1 MNFSD
6 FLFTSHFFVLY
17 CKMRYHVKREA
28 GACVK
33 VRARE
38 GAIPPSAGAAGNFAH
53 KRAEERKGSRMSNS
67 RPPYDGAGDAGQN
80 PQQPGFSQGNY
91 PPAQGY
97 APNGGYAPNDAY
109 GQGYAPQNGY
119 GQQQYG
125 QQGYADYQQ
134 QPYGQ
139 QGYQQPYGQQEY
151 QQPYGQQGYQ
161 QPYGQGYEQQG
172 YQQPYAQ
179 QPYQQQPYDQQGFVQ
194 PGGYQQPYE
203 QQGYQQPNPAYNQQ
217 GYSQQNP
224 QETDLPPEQQY
235 AQYTPD
241 GQRVYPTSGR
251 SGFRVQPAAHRE
263 IPWDTIAKVLMFG
276 VLPILF
282 ILSMVFAWTAV
293 KWVVLVGA
301 VASIAAL
308 WLREL
313 VTPNARL
320 VLSLL
325 LASAAVVCLVSAL
338 ATNAANNQNPA
349 QPNQSSQMQQGSTS
363 GNNLD
368 VNLTATDTP
377 NPAPTPTATPVDDS
391 EECYAQLH
399 SFFTLWKNNA
409 ISQMVNLTAPSWRSS
424 IKGGTDAVTQKL
436 FGEVLTNRTPVSWDF
451 TAITGTSNDIARMVT
466 VRAVINKNNTLGE
479 SIYLWKVRMVKEDG
493 VWYVDPATLQSN
505 EQEST
510 ATPTNALATQ
520 PVLNTSH
527 PDLLIYYNPEGGTY
541 YHIDP
546 NCESLN
552 PKYRPLS
559 GVIKWSQIEDDPYD
573 KLEQCKRCGAP
584 LREKKDNAN

>member
-1 MNFSD
+1 
-6 FLFTSHFFVLY
+6 
-17 CKMRYHVKREA
+17 
-28 GACVK
+28 
-33 VRARE
+33 
-38 GAIPPSAGAAGNFAH
+38 
-53 KRAEERKGSRMSNS
+53 MSNS

-119 GQQQYG
+119 GQQPYG
-125 QQGYADYQQ
+125 QQGYADYQ

-161 QPYGQGYEQQG
+161 QPYGQQGYDQQG

-194 PGGYQQPYE
+194 PGGYQQGYE
-203 QQGYQQPNPAYNQQ
+203 QQGYSQPNPAYNQQ

-338 ATNAANNQNPA
+338 ATNAADNQNPA
-349 QPNQSSQMQQGSTS
+349 QPNQPGQMQQGSTS

-479 SIYLWKVRMVKEDG
+479 SVYLWKVRMVKEDG

>member
-1 MNFSD
+1 M
-6 FLFTSHFFVLY
+6 
-17 CKMRYHVKREA
+17 
-28 GACVK
+28 
-33 VRARE
+33 
-38 GAIPPSAGAAGNFAH
+38 PSAQGAAGNFAH

-97 APNGGYAPNDAY
+97 APNGGYVPNDAY

-119 GQQQYG
+119 GQPQYG
-125 QQGYADYQQ
+125 QQGYADYQ

-139 QGYQQPYGQQEY
+139 QGYQQPYGQQGYEQQGY

-194 PGGYQQPYE
+194 PGGYQ

-293 KWVVLVGA
+293 KWIVLVGA
-301 VASIAAL
+301 VASIAAM

-338 ATNAANNQNPA
+338 ATNAADNQNPA
-349 QPNQSSQMQQGSTS
+349 QPNQSGQMQQGSTS

-479 SIYLWKVRMVKEDG
+479 SVYLWKVRMVKEDG

>member
-1 MNFSD
+1 M
-6 FLFTSHFFVLY
+6 
-17 CKMRYHVKREA
+17 
-28 GACVK
+28 
-33 VRARE
+33 
-38 GAIPPSAGAAGNFAH
+38 PSAQGAAGNFAH
-53 KRAEERKGSRMSNS
+53 NRAEERKGSRMSNS

-119 GQQQYG
+119 GQPQYG
-125 QQGYADYQQ
+125 QQGYADYQ

-139 QGYQQPYGQQEY
+139 QGYQQPYGQQGY

-203 QQGYQQPNPAYNQQ
+203 QQGYQQ

-293 KWVVLVGA
+293 KWIVLVGA
-301 VASIAAL
+301 VASIAAM

-338 ATNAANNQNPA
+338 ATNAADNQNPA
-349 QPNQSSQMQQGSTS
+349 QPNQSGQMQQGSIS

-436 FGEVLTNRTPVSWDF
+436 FGQVLTNRTPVSWDF

-479 SIYLWKVRMVKEDG
+479 SVYLWKVRMVKEDG

>member
-1 MNFSD
+1 
-6 FLFTSHFFVLY
+6 
-17 CKMRYHVKREA
+17 
-28 GACVK
+28 
-33 VRARE
+33 
-38 GAIPPSAGAAGNFAH
+38 
-53 KRAEERKGSRMSNS
+53 MSNS

-97 APNGGYAPNDAY
+97 APNGGYVPNDAY

-119 GQQQYG
+119 G
-125 QQGYADYQQ
+125 
-134 QPYGQ
+134 
-139 QGYQQPYGQQEY
+139 
-151 QQPYGQQGYQ
+151 
-161 QPYGQGYEQQG
+161 QQG

-203 QQGYQQPNPAYNQQ
+203 QQGYQQ

-293 KWVVLVGA
+293 KWIVLVGA
-301 VASIAAL
+301 VASIAAM

-338 ATNAANNQNPA
+338 ATNAADNQNPA
-349 QPNQSSQMQQGSTS
+349 QPNQPGQMQQGSTS

-436 FGEVLTNRTPVSWDF
+436 FGEVLTNRTPVRWDF

-479 SIYLWKVRMVKEDG
+479 SVYLWKVRMVKEDG

>member
-1 MNFSD
+1 M
-6 FLFTSHFFVLY
+6 
-17 CKMRYHVKREA
+17 
-28 GACVK
+28 
-33 VRARE
+33 
-38 GAIPPSAGAAGNFAH
+38 PSAQGAAGNFAH

-119 GQQQYG
+119 GQPQYS
-125 QQGYADYQQ
+125 QQGYADYQ

-161 QPYGQGYEQQG
+161 QPYGQSYEQQG

-203 QQGYQQPNPAYNQQ
+203 QQGYQQ

-251 SGFRVQPAAHRE
+251 SGFRVQPAARRE

-338 ATNAANNQNPA
+338 ATNAADNQNPA
-349 QPNQSSQMQQGSTS
+349 QPNQPGQMQQGSTS
-363 GNNLD
+363 GSSLD

-479 SIYLWKVRMVKEDG
+479 SVYLWKVRMVKEDG

>member
-1 MNFSD
+1 M
-6 FLFTSHFFVLY
+6 
-17 CKMRYHVKREA
+17 
-28 GACVK
+28 
-33 VRARE
+33 
-38 GAIPPSAGAAGNFAH
+38 PSAQGAAGNFAH
-53 KRAEERKGSRMSNS
+53 NRAEERKGSRMSNS

-119 GQQQYG
+119 GQPQYG
-125 QQGYADYQQ
+125 QQGYAGYQQPYGQQGYQQPYDQQGYQQPYDQQGYQ

-139 QGYQQPYGQQEY
+139 QGYQQPYGQQ
-151 QQPYGQQGYQ
+151 
-161 QPYGQGYEQQG
+161 GYEQQG
-172 YQQPYAQ
+172 YQQPYGQ

-301 VASIAAL
+301 VASIAAM

-338 ATNAANNQNPA
+338 ATNAADNQNPA
-349 QPNQSSQMQQGSTS
+349 QPNQPGQMQQGSTS

-479 SIYLWKVRMVKEDG
+479 SVYLWKVRMVKEDG

-527 PDLLIYYNPEGGTY
+527 PDLLIYYNPEGGTF

-546 NCESLN
+546 NCESVK

>member
-1 MNFSD
+1 
-6 FLFTSHFFVLY
+6 
-17 CKMRYHVKREA
+17 
-28 GACVK
+28 
-33 VRARE
+33 
-38 GAIPPSAGAAGNFAH
+38 
-53 KRAEERKGSRMSNS
+53 MSNS

-119 GQQQYG
+119 GQQPYG
-125 QQGYADYQQ
+125 QQGYADYQ

-139 QGYQQPYGQQEY
+139 QGYQQPYGQQGYEQQGY

-203 QQGYQQPNPAYNQQ
+203 QQGYSQPNPAYNQQ

-251 SGFRVQPAAHRE
+251 SGFRVQLAAHRE

-338 ATNAANNQNPA
+338 ATNAADNQNPA
-349 QPNQSSQMQQGSTS
+349 QPNQPGQMQQGSTS

-479 SIYLWKVRMVKEDG
+479 SVYLWKVRMVKEDG

-527 PDLLIYYNPEGGTY
+527 PDLILYYNQNGGTY

-546 NCESLN
+546 NCASIN
-552 PKYRPLS
+552 QRYRPLTAS
-559 GVIKWSQIEDDPYD
+559 FKWTQIDDEPY
-573 KLEQCKRCGAP
+573 KNLEQCKVCGAP
-584 LREKKDNAN
+584 LREDKSN

>member
-1 MNFSD
+1 M
-6 FLFTSHFFVLY
+6 
-17 CKMRYHVKREA
+17 
-28 GACVK
+28 
-33 VRARE
+33 
-38 GAIPPSAGAAGNFAH
+38 PSAQGAAGNFAH
-53 KRAEERKGSRMSNS
+53 NRAEERKGSRMSNS

-119 GQQQYG
+119 GQPQYG

-139 QGYQQPYGQQEY
+139 QGYQQPYGGY
-151 QQPYGQQGYQ
+151 QQPYGQQGYEQQGYQ
-161 QPYGQGYEQQG
+161 QPYEQQG

-203 QQGYQQPNPAYNQQ
+203 QQGYQQ

-338 ATNAANNQNPA
+338 ATNASDNQNPA
-349 QPNQSSQMQQGSTS
+349 QPNQPGQMQQGSTS
-363 GNNLD
+363 GSSLD

-479 SIYLWKVRMVKEDG
+479 SVYLWKVRMVKEDG

>member
-1 MNFSD
+1 
-6 FLFTSHFFVLY
+6 
-17 CKMRYHVKREA
+17 
-28 GACVK
+28 
-33 VRARE
+33 
-38 GAIPPSAGAAGNFAH
+38 
-53 KRAEERKGSRMSNS
+53 MSNS

-119 GQQQYG
+119 GQPQYG
-125 QQGYADYQQ
+125 QQGYADYQ

-139 QGYQQPYGQQEY
+139 QGYQQPYGQQ
-151 QQPYGQQGYQ
+151 
-161 QPYGQGYEQQG
+161 GYEQQG
-172 YQQPYAQ
+172 CS
-179 QPYQQQPYDQQGFVQ
+179 
-194 PGGYQQPYE
+194 
-203 QQGYQQPNPAYNQQ
+203 QPNPAYNQQ

-251 SGFRVQPAAHRE
+251 SGFRVQPAARRE

-338 ATNAANNQNPA
+338 ATNASDNQNPA
-349 QPNQSSQMQQGSTS
+349 QPNQSGQMQQGSTS

-368 VNLTATDTP
+368 ANLTATDTP

-424 IKGGTDAVTQKL
+424 IKGGTAAVTQKL

-479 SIYLWKVRMVKEDG
+479 SVYLWKVRMVKEDC

-505 EQEST
+505 EQ
-510 ATPTNALATQ
+510 
-520 PVLNTSH
+520 
-527 PDLLIYYNPEGGTY
+527 
-541 YHIDP
+541 
-546 NCESLN
+546 
-552 PKYRPLS
+552 
-559 GVIKWSQIEDDPYD
+559 
-573 KLEQCKRCGAP
+573 
-584 LREKKDNAN
+584 

>member
-1 MNFSD
+1 M
-6 FLFTSHFFVLY
+6 
-17 CKMRYHVKREA
+17 
-28 GACVK
+28 
-33 VRARE
+33 
-38 GAIPPSAGAAGNFAH
+38 PSAQGAAGNFAH

-119 GQQQYG
+119 GQPQYG

-134 QPYGQ
+134 PYGQ
-139 QGYQQPYGQQEY
+139 QGYEQQGY

-203 QQGYQQPNPAYNQQ
+203 QQGYQQ

-301 VASIAAL
+301 VASIAAM

-338 ATNAANNQNPA
+338 ATNAADNQNPA
-349 QPNQSSQMQQGSTS
+349 QPNQSGQMQQGSTS

-479 SIYLWKVRMVKEDG
+479 SVYLWKVRMVKEDG

>member
-38 GAIPPSAGAAGNFAH
+38 DAIPPSAGAAGNFAH

-119 GQQQYG
+119 GQQ
-125 QQGYADYQQ
+125 GYADYQ

-139 QGYQQPYGQQEY
+139 QGYQQPYGQQGY

-203 QQGYQQPNPAYNQQ
+203 QQGYSQPNPAYNQQ

-251 SGFRVQPAAHRE
+251 SGFRVQPAARRE

-293 KWVVLVGA
+293 KWIVLVGA

-338 ATNAANNQNPA
+338 ATNAADNQNPA
-349 QPNQSSQMQQGSTS
+349 QPNQSGQMQQGSTS

-479 SIYLWKVRMVKEDG
+479 SVYLWKVRMVKEDG

>member
-1 MNFSD
+1 M
-6 FLFTSHFFVLY
+6 
-17 CKMRYHVKREA
+17 
-28 GACVK
+28 
-33 VRARE
+33 
-38 GAIPPSAGAAGNFAH
+38 PSAQGAAGNFAH
-53 KRAEERKGSRMSNS
+53 NRAEERKGSRMSNS

-119 GQQQYG
+119 GQPQYG
-125 QQGYADYQQ
+125 QQGYADYQ

-139 QGYQQPYGQQEY
+139 QGYQQPYGQQGY
-151 QQPYGQQGYQ
+151 QQPYDQQGYQ

-203 QQGYQQPNPAYNQQ
+203 QQGYQQ

-338 ATNAANNQNPA
+338 ATNAADNQNPA
-349 QPNQSSQMQQGSTS
+349 QPNQSGQMQQGSTS

-479 SIYLWKVRMVKEDG
+479 SVYLWKVRMVKEDG

>member
-1 MNFSD
+1 M
-6 FLFTSHFFVLY
+6 
-17 CKMRYHVKREA
+17 
-28 GACVK
+28 
-33 VRARE
+33 
-38 GAIPPSAGAAGNFAH
+38 PSAQGAAGNFAH
-53 KRAEERKGSRMSNS
+53 NRAEERKGSRMSNS

-119 GQQQYG
+119 GQPQYG
-125 QQGYADYQQ
+125 QQGYADYQ

-139 QGYQQPYGQQEY
+139 QGYQQPYGQQEYQQPYGQQGY

-203 QQGYQQPNPAYNQQ
+203 QQGYQQ

-293 KWVVLVGA
+293 KWIVLVGA

-338 ATNAANNQNPA
+338 ATNAADNQNPA
-349 QPNQSSQMQQGSTS
+349 QPNQSGQMQQGSTS

-479 SIYLWKVRMVKEDG
+479 SVYLWKVRMVKEDG

>member
-1 MNFSD
+1 
-6 FLFTSHFFVLY
+6 
-17 CKMRYHVKREA
+17 
-28 GACVK
+28 
-33 VRARE
+33 
-38 GAIPPSAGAAGNFAH
+38 
-53 KRAEERKGSRMSNS
+53 MSNS

-119 GQQQYG
+119 GQPQYG
-125 QQGYADYQQ
+125 QQGYAGYQ

-139 QGYQQPYGQQEY
+139 QGYQQPYGQQGY

-161 QPYGQGYEQQG
+161 QPYDQQGYQQPYDQQGYQQPYGQQGYEQQG
-172 YQQPYAQ
+172 YQQPYGQ

-194 PGGYQQPYE
+194 PGGYQ

-293 KWVVLVGA
+293 KWIVLVGA
-301 VASIAAL
+301 VASIAAM

-338 ATNAANNQNPA
+338 ATNAADNQNPA
-349 QPNQSSQMQQGSTS
+349 QPNQSGQMQQGSTS

-479 SIYLWKVRMVKEDG
+479 SVYLWKVRMVKEDG

-546 NCESLN
+546 NCESVN

>member
-1 MNFSD
+1 
-6 FLFTSHFFVLY
+6 
-17 CKMRYHVKREA
+17 
-28 GACVK
+28 
-33 VRARE
+33 
-38 GAIPPSAGAAGNFAH
+38 
-53 KRAEERKGSRMSNS
+53 MSNS

-119 GQQQYG
+119 GQQGYADYQQPYG
-125 QQGYADYQQ
+125 QQGYQ

-203 QQGYQQPNPAYNQQ
+203 QQGYSQPNPAYNQQ

-224 QETDLPPEQQY
+224 QETDLPSEQQY

-251 SGFRVQPAAHRE
+251 SGFRVQPAARRE

-293 KWVVLVGA
+293 KWIVLVGA

-338 ATNAANNQNPA
+338 ATNAADNQNPA
-349 QPNQSSQMQQGSTS
+349 QPNQPGQMQQGSTS

-479 SIYLWKVRMVKEDG
+479 SVYLWKVRMVKEDG

-546 NCESLN
+546 NCESLH

>member
-1 MNFSD
+1 
-6 FLFTSHFFVLY
+6 
-17 CKMRYHVKREA
+17 
-28 GACVK
+28 
-33 VRARE
+33 
-38 GAIPPSAGAAGNFAH
+38 
-53 KRAEERKGSRMSNS
+53 MSNS

-119 GQQQYG
+119 GQPQYG
-125 QQGYADYQQ
+125 QQGYADYQQPYGQQGYQ

-217 GYSQQNP
+217 EYGQQNP

-251 SGFRVQPAAHRE
+251 SGFRVQPAARRE

-293 KWVVLVGA
+293 KWIVLVGA

-338 ATNAANNQNPA
+338 ATNAADNQNPA
-349 QPNQSSQMQQGSTS
+349 QPNQSGQMQQGSTS

-451 TAITGTSNDIARMVT
+451 TGITGTSNDIARMVT

-479 SIYLWKVRMVKEDG
+479 SVYLWKVRMVKEDG

-546 NCESLN
+546 NCESVK

>member
-1 MNFSD
+1 M
-6 FLFTSHFFVLY
+6 
-17 CKMRYHVKREA
+17 
-28 GACVK
+28 
-33 VRARE
+33 
-38 GAIPPSAGAAGNFAH
+38 PSAQGAAGNFAH
-53 KRAEERKGSRMSNS
+53 NRAEERKGSRMSNS

-119 GQQQYG
+119 GQQPYG
-125 QQGYADYQQ
+125 QQGYADYQ

-161 QPYGQGYEQQG
+161 QPYGQSYEQQG

-203 QQGYQQPNPAYNQQ
+203 QQGYQQ

-251 SGFRVQPAAHRE
+251 SGFRVQPAARRE

-301 VASIAAL
+301 VASIAAM

-338 ATNAANNQNPA
+338 ATNAADNQNPA
-349 QPNQSSQMQQGSTS
+349 QPNQPGQMQQGSTS

-479 SIYLWKVRMVKEDG
+479 SVYLWKVRMVKEDG

>member
-1 MNFSD
+1 M
-6 FLFTSHFFVLY
+6 
-17 CKMRYHVKREA
+17 
-28 GACVK
+28 
-33 VRARE
+33 
-38 GAIPPSAGAAGNFAH
+38 PSAQGAAGNFAH

-119 GQQQYG
+119 GQPPYG
-125 QQGYADYQQ
+125 QQGYADYQ

-203 QQGYQQPNPAYNQQ
+203 QQGYQQ

-301 VASIAAL
+301 VASIAAM

-338 ATNAANNQNPA
+338 ATNASVNQNPA
-349 QPNQSSQMQQGSTS
+349 QPNQSGQMQQGSTS

-377 NPAPTPTATPVDDS
+377 NPSPTPTATPVDDS

-479 SIYLWKVRMVKEDG
+479 SVYLWKVRMVKEDG

>member
-1 MNFSD
+1 M
-6 FLFTSHFFVLY
+6 
-17 CKMRYHVKREA
+17 
-28 GACVK
+28 
-33 VRARE
+33 
-38 GAIPPSAGAAGNFAH
+38 PSAQGAAGNFAH

-119 GQQQYG
+119 GQPQYS
-125 QQGYADYQQ
+125 QQGYADYQ

-139 QGYQQPYGQQEY
+139 QGYQQPYGGY
-151 QQPYGQQGYQ
+151 QQPYGQQGYEQQGYQ

-203 QQGYQQPNPAYNQQ
+203 QQGYQQ

-293 KWVVLVGA
+293 KWIVLVGA

-338 ATNAANNQNPA
+338 ATNAADNQNPA
-349 QPNQSSQMQQGSTS
+349 QPNQPGQMQQGSTS

-377 NPAPTPTATPVDDS
+377 NPSPTPTATPVDDS

-424 IKGGTDAVTQKL
+424 IMGGTDAVTQKL

-479 SIYLWKVRMVKEDG
+479 SVYLWKVRMVKEDG

>member
-38 GAIPPSAGAAGNFAH
+38 DAIPPSAGAAGNFAH

-119 GQQQYG
+119 GQPQYG

-139 QGYQQPYGQQEY
+139 QGYQQPYGQQGY

-293 KWVVLVGA
+293 KWIVLVGA
-301 VASIAAL
+301 VASIAAM

-338 ATNAANNQNPA
+338 ATNAADNQNPA
-349 QPNQSSQMQQGSTS
+349 QPNQPGQMQQGSTS

-479 SIYLWKVRMVKEDG
+479 SVYLWKVRMVKEDG

>member
-1 MNFSD
+1 
-6 FLFTSHFFVLY
+6 
-17 CKMRYHVKREA
+17 MRYHVKREA

-38 GAIPPSAGAAGNFAH
+38 DAIPPSAGAAGNFAH
-53 KRAEERKGSRMSNS
+53 NRAEERKGSRMSNS

-119 GQQQYG
+119 GQQPYG
-125 QQGYADYQQ
+125 QQGYAGYQ

-139 QGYQQPYGQQEY
+139 QGYQQPYGQQGY
-151 QQPYGQQGYQ
+151 QQPYDQQGYQ
-161 QPYGQGYEQQG
+161 QSYGQGYEQQG

-338 ATNAANNQNPA
+338 ATNAADNQNPA
-349 QPNQSSQMQQGSTS
+349 QPNQSGQMQQGSTS

-479 SIYLWKVRMVKEDG
+479 SVYLWKVRMVKEDG

-510 ATPTNALATQ
+510 ATPSNALATQ

>member
-1 MNFSD
+1 M
-6 FLFTSHFFVLY
+6 
-17 CKMRYHVKREA
+17 
-28 GACVK
+28 
-33 VRARE
+33 
-38 GAIPPSAGAAGNFAH
+38 PSAQGAAGNFAH
-53 KRAEERKGSRMSNS
+53 NRAEERKGSRMSNS

-119 GQQQYG
+119 GQQPYG
-125 QQGYADYQQ
+125 QQGYADYQ

-139 QGYQQPYGQQEY
+139 QGYQQPYGQQGY

-203 QQGYQQPNPAYNQQ
+203 QQGYQQ

-293 KWVVLVGA
+293 IVLLSVLFEGLFLRG
-301 VASIAAL
+301 VDAL
-308 WLREL
+308 TERWC
-313 VTPNARL
+313 A
-320 VLSLL
+320 
-325 LASAAVVCLVSAL
+325 
-338 ATNAANNQNPA
+338 
-349 QPNQSSQMQQGSTS
+349 
-363 GNNLD
+363 
-368 VNLTATDTP
+368 
-377 NPAPTPTATPVDDS
+377 
-391 EECYAQLH
+391 
-399 SFFTLWKNNA
+399 
-409 ISQMVNLTAPSWRSS
+409 
-424 IKGGTDAVTQKL
+424 
-436 FGEVLTNRTPVSWDF
+436 
-451 TAITGTSNDIARMVT
+451 
-466 VRAVINKNNTLGE
+466 
-479 SIYLWKVRMVKEDG
+479 
-493 VWYVDPATLQSN
+493 
-505 EQEST
+505 
-510 ATPTNALATQ
+510 
-520 PVLNTSH
+520 
-527 PDLLIYYNPEGGTY
+527 
-541 YHIDP
+541 
-546 NCESLN
+546 
-552 PKYRPLS
+552 
-559 GVIKWSQIEDDPYD
+559 
-573 KLEQCKRCGAP
+573 
-584 LREKKDNAN
+584 

>member
-1 MNFSD
+1 M
-6 FLFTSHFFVLY
+6 
-17 CKMRYHVKREA
+17 
-28 GACVK
+28 
-33 VRARE
+33 
-38 GAIPPSAGAAGNFAH
+38 PSAQGAAGNFAH
-53 KRAEERKGSRMSNS
+53 NRAEERKGSRMSNS

-119 GQQQYG
+119 GQPQYG
-125 QQGYADYQQ
+125 QQGYADYQ

-161 QPYGQGYEQQG
+161 QPYGQGYE
-172 YQQPYAQ
+172 QPYAQ

-251 SGFRVQPAAHRE
+251 SGFRVQPAARRE

-293 KWVVLVGA
+293 KWIVLVGA
-301 VASIAAL
+301 VASIAAM

-338 ATNAANNQNPA
+338 ATNAADNQNPA
-349 QPNQSSQMQQGSTS
+349 QPNQPGQMQQGSTS

-479 SIYLWKVRMVKEDG
+479 SVYLWKVRMVKEDG

>member
-1 MNFSD
+1 M
-6 FLFTSHFFVLY
+6 
-17 CKMRYHVKREA
+17 
-28 GACVK
+28 
-33 VRARE
+33 
-38 GAIPPSAGAAGNFAH
+38 PSAQGAAGNFAH
-53 KRAEERKGSRMSNS
+53 NRAEERKGSRMSNS

-119 GQQQYG
+119 GQPQYS

-139 QGYQQPYGQQEY
+139 QGYQQPYGQQGY

-161 QPYGQGYEQQG
+161 QPYGQQG

-203 QQGYQQPNPAYNQQ
+203 QQGYQQ

-251 SGFRVQPAAHRE
+251 SGFRVQPAARRE

-293 KWVVLVGA
+293 KWIVLVGA
-301 VASIAAL
+301 VASIAAM

-338 ATNAANNQNPA
+338 ATNAADNQNPA
-349 QPNQSSQMQQGSTS
+349 QPNQPGQMQQGSTS

-479 SIYLWKVRMVKEDG
+479 SVYLWKVRMVKEDG

-527 PDLLIYYNPEGGTY
+527 PDLILYYNQNGGTY

-546 NCESLN
+546 NCASIN
-552 PKYRPLS
+552 QRYRPLTAS
-559 GVIKWSQIEDDPYD
+559 FKWTQIDDEPY
-573 KLEQCKRCGAP
+573 KNLEQCKVCGAP
-584 LREKKDNAN
+584 LREDKSN

>member
-1 MNFSD
+1 M
-6 FLFTSHFFVLY
+6 
-17 CKMRYHVKREA
+17 
-28 GACVK
+28 
-33 VRARE
+33 
-38 GAIPPSAGAAGNFAH
+38 PSAQGAAGSFAH

-119 GQQQYG
+119 GQPQYG
-125 QQGYADYQQ
+125 QQGYAGYQ

-139 QGYQQPYGQQEY
+139 QGYQQPYGQQGYQQPYDQQGY

-161 QPYGQGYEQQG
+161 QPYG
-172 YQQPYAQ
+172 Q

-251 SGFRVQPAAHRE
+251 SGFRVQPAARRE

-301 VASIAAL
+301 VASIAAM
-308 WLREL
+308 WIREL

-338 ATNAANNQNPA
+338 ATNASDNQNPA
-349 QPNQSSQMQQGSTS
+349 QPNQSGQMQQGSTS

-409 ISQMVNLTAPSWRSS
+409 ISQMVNLTSPSWRSS

-479 SIYLWKVRMVKEDG
+479 SVYLWKVRMVKEDG

-527 PDLLIYYNPEGGTY
+527 PDLLIYYNPEGGTF

-546 NCESLN
+546 NCESVN

>member
-1 MNFSD
+1 M
-6 FLFTSHFFVLY
+6 
-17 CKMRYHVKREA
+17 
-28 GACVK
+28 
-33 VRARE
+33 
-38 GAIPPSAGAAGNFAH
+38 PSVQGAAGSFAH

-119 GQQQYG
+119 GQPQYG
-125 QQGYADYQQ
+125 QQGYAGYQ

-139 QGYQQPYGQQEY
+139 QGYQQPYGQQGYDQQGYQQPYDQQGY

-161 QPYGQGYEQQG
+161 QPYG
-172 YQQPYAQ
+172 Q

-217 GYSQQNP
+217 GYGQQNP

-251 SGFRVQPAAHRE
+251 SGFRVQPAARRE

-301 VASIAAL
+301 VASIAAM
-308 WLREL
+308 WIREL

-338 ATNAANNQNPA
+338 ATNASDNQNPA
-349 QPNQSSQMQQGSTS
+349 QPNQSGQMQQGSTS
-363 GNNLD
+363 GSSLD

-409 ISQMVNLTAPSWRSS
+409 ISQMVNLTSPSWRSS

-479 SIYLWKVRMVKEDG
+479 SVYLWKVRMVKEDG

-527 PDLLIYYNPEGGTY
+527 PDLLIYYNPEGGTF

-546 NCESLN
+546 NCESVN

-584 LREKKDNAN
+584 LREKNNAN

>member
-1 MNFSD
+1 M
-6 FLFTSHFFVLY
+6 
-17 CKMRYHVKREA
+17 
-28 GACVK
+28 
-33 VRARE
+33 
-38 GAIPPSAGAAGNFAH
+38 PSAQGAAGNFAH

-97 APNGGYAPNDAY
+97 APNGGYVPNDAY

-119 GQQQYG
+119 GQPQYG
-125 QQGYADYQQ
+125 QQGYADYQ

-203 QQGYQQPNPAYNQQ
+203 QQGYQQ

-301 VASIAAL
+301 VASIAAM
-308 WLREL
+308 WIREL

-338 ATNAANNQNPA
+338 ATNAADNQNPA
-349 QPNQSSQMQQGSTS
+349 QPNQSGQMQQGSTS

-479 SIYLWKVRMVKEDG
+479 SVYLWKVRMVKEDG

>member
-1 MNFSD
+1 M
-6 FLFTSHFFVLY
+6 
-17 CKMRYHVKREA
+17 
-28 GACVK
+28 
-33 VRARE
+33 
-38 GAIPPSAGAAGNFAH
+38 PSAQGAAGNFAH
-53 KRAEERKGSRMSNS
+53 NRAEERKGSRMSNS

-119 GQQQYG
+119 GQPQYG

-134 QPYGQ
+134 PYGQ
-139 QGYQQPYGQQEY
+139 QGYEQQGY

-293 KWVVLVGA
+293 KWIVLVGA

-338 ATNAANNQNPA
+338 ATNAADNQNPA
-349 QPNQSSQMQQGSTS
+349 QPNQSGQMQQGSTS
-363 GNNLD
+363 GSSLD

-479 SIYLWKVRMVKEDG
+479 SVYLWKVRMVKEDG

>member
-1 MNFSD
+1 
-6 FLFTSHFFVLY
+6 
-17 CKMRYHVKREA
+17 
-28 GACVK
+28 
-33 VRARE
+33 
-38 GAIPPSAGAAGNFAH
+38 
-53 KRAEERKGSRMSNS
+53 MSNS

-97 APNGGYAPNDAY
+97 APNGGYVPNDAY

-119 GQQQYG
+119 GQPQYG
-125 QQGYADYQQ
+125 QQGYAD
-134 QPYGQ
+134 
-139 QGYQQPYGQQEY
+139 Y

-161 QPYGQGYEQQG
+161 QPYGGYQQPYGQQGYEQQG
-172 YQQPYAQ
+172 Y
-179 QPYQQQPYDQQGFVQ
+179 
-194 PGGYQQPYE
+194 
-203 QQGYQQPNPAYNQQ
+203 QQ

-338 ATNAANNQNPA
+338 ATNAADNQNPA
-349 QPNQSSQMQQGSTS
+349 QPNQPGQMQQGSTS

-479 SIYLWKVRMVKEDG
+479 SVYLWKVRMVKEDG

>member
-1 MNFSD
+1 M
-6 FLFTSHFFVLY
+6 
-17 CKMRYHVKREA
+17 
-28 GACVK
+28 
-33 VRARE
+33 
-38 GAIPPSAGAAGNFAH
+38 PSAQGAAGNFAH
-53 KRAEERKGSRMSNS
+53 NRAEERKGSRMSNS

-119 GQQQYG
+119 GQQPYG
-125 QQGYADYQQ
+125 QQGYADYQ

-161 QPYGQGYEQQG
+161 QPYGQQGYDQQG

-194 PGGYQQPYE
+194 PGGYQQGYE
-203 QQGYQQPNPAYNQQ
+203 QQ

-251 SGFRVQPAAHRE
+251 SGFRVQPAARRE

-293 KWVVLVGA
+293 KWIVLVGA

-338 ATNAANNQNPA
+338 ATNAADNQNPA
-349 QPNQSSQMQQGSTS
+349 QPNQSGQMQQGSTS

-479 SIYLWKVRMVKEDG
+479 SVYLWKVRMVKEDG

-527 PDLLIYYNPEGGTY
+527 PDLILYYNQNGGTY

-546 NCESLN
+546 NCASIN
-552 PKYRPLS
+552 QRYRPLTAS
-559 GVIKWSQIEDDPYD
+559 FKWTQIDDEPY
-573 KLEQCKRCGAP
+573 KNLEQCKVCGAP
-584 LREKKDNAN
+584 LREDKSN

>member
-1 MNFSD
+1 
-6 FLFTSHFFVLY
+6 
-17 CKMRYHVKREA
+17 
-28 GACVK
+28 
-33 VRARE
+33 
-38 GAIPPSAGAAGNFAH
+38 
-53 KRAEERKGSRMSNS
+53 MSNS

-119 GQQQYG
+119 GQPQYG
-125 QQGYADYQQ
+125 QQGYAGYQ

-139 QGYQQPYGQQEY
+139 QGYQQPYGQQGYQQPYDQQGY

-161 QPYGQGYEQQG
+161 QPYGQQG
-172 YQQPYAQ
+172 YQQPYGQ

-251 SGFRVQPAAHRE
+251 SGFRVQPAARRE

-293 KWVVLVGA
+293 KWIVLVGA
-301 VASIAAL
+301 VASIAAM

-338 ATNAANNQNPA
+338 ATNASDNQNPA
-349 QPNQSSQMQQGSTS
+349 QPNQSGQMQQGSTS

-409 ISQMVNLTAPSWRSS
+409 ISQMVNLTSPSWRSS

-479 SIYLWKVRMVKEDG
+479 SVYLWKVRMVKEDG

-527 PDLLIYYNPEGGTY
+527 PDLLIYYNPAGGTF

-546 NCESLN
+546 NCESVN

>member
-1 MNFSD
+1 M
-6 FLFTSHFFVLY
+6 
-17 CKMRYHVKREA
+17 
-28 GACVK
+28 
-33 VRARE
+33 
-38 GAIPPSAGAAGNFAH
+38 PSAQGAAGNFAH
-53 KRAEERKGSRMSNS
+53 NRAEERKGSRMSNS

-119 GQQQYG
+119 GQPQYG

-134 QPYGQ
+134 PYGQ
-139 QGYQQPYGQQEY
+139 QGY

-161 QPYGQGYEQQG
+161 QPYGQGYEQQGYQQPYGQQG

-203 QQGYQQPNPAYNQQ
+203 QQGYQQ

-251 SGFRVQPAAHRE
+251 SGFRVQPAAHRK

-293 KWVVLVGA
+293 KWIVLVGA

-338 ATNAANNQNPA
+338 ATNAADNQNPA
-349 QPNQSSQMQQGSTS
+349 QPNQSGQMQQGSTS
-363 GNNLD
+363 GSSLD

-479 SIYLWKVRMVKEDG
+479 SVYLWKVRMVKEDG

-527 PDLLIYYNPEGGTY
+527 PDLLIYYNPEGGTF

-546 NCESLN
+546 NCESVN

-584 LREKKDNAN
+584 LREKNNAN

>member
-1 MNFSD
+1 M
-6 FLFTSHFFVLY
+6 
-17 CKMRYHVKREA
+17 
-28 GACVK
+28 
-33 VRARE
+33 
-38 GAIPPSAGAAGNFAH
+38 PSAQGAAGNFAH
-53 KRAEERKGSRMSNS
+53 NRAEERKGSRMSNS

-80 PQQPGFSQGNY
+80 PQQPVFSQGNY

-119 GQQQYG
+119 GQPQYG
-125 QQGYADYQQ
+125 QQGYAGYQ

-139 QGYQQPYGQQEY
+139 QGYQQPYGQQGYQQPYDQQGY

-161 QPYGQGYEQQG
+161 QPYG
-172 YQQPYAQ
+172 Q

-301 VASIAAL
+301 VASIAAM

-338 ATNAANNQNPA
+338 ATNAADNQNPA
-349 QPNQSSQMQQGSTS
+349 QPNQSGQMQQGSTS

-479 SIYLWKVRMVKEDG
+479 SVYLWKVRMVKEDG

>member
-1 MNFSD
+1 M
-6 FLFTSHFFVLY
+6 
-17 CKMRYHVKREA
+17 
-28 GACVK
+28 
-33 VRARE
+33 
-38 GAIPPSAGAAGNFAH
+38 PSAQGAAGNFAH

-119 GQQQYG
+119 GQQGYADYQQPYG
-125 QQGYADYQQ
+125 QQGYQ

-203 QQGYQQPNPAYNQQ
+203 QQGYQQ

-301 VASIAAL
+301 VASIAAM

-338 ATNAANNQNPA
+338 ATNAADNQNPA
-349 QPNQSSQMQQGSTS
+349 QPNQSGQMQQGSTS

-479 SIYLWKVRMVKEDG
+479 SVYLWKVRMVKEDG

>member
-1 MNFSD
+1 M
-6 FLFTSHFFVLY
+6 
-17 CKMRYHVKREA
+17 
-28 GACVK
+28 
-33 VRARE
+33 
-38 GAIPPSAGAAGNFAH
+38 PSAQGAAGNFAH
-53 KRAEERKGSRMSNS
+53 NRAEERKGSRMSNS

-119 GQQQYG
+119 GQQPYG
-125 QQGYADYQQ
+125 QQGYADYQ

-139 QGYQQPYGQQEY
+139 QGYQQPYGQQGY

-203 QQGYQQPNPAYNQQ
+203 QQGYQQ

-338 ATNAANNQNPA
+338 ATNAADNQNPA
-349 QPNQSSQMQQGSTS
+349 QPNQSGQMQQGSTS

-479 SIYLWKVRMVKEDG
+479 SVYLWKVRMVKEDG

>member
-1 MNFSD
+1 M
-6 FLFTSHFFVLY
+6 
-17 CKMRYHVKREA
+17 
-28 GACVK
+28 
-33 VRARE
+33 
-38 GAIPPSAGAAGNFAH
+38 PSAQGAAGNFAH
-53 KRAEERKGSRMSNS
+53 NRAEERKGSRMSNS

-119 GQQQYG
+119 GQPQYG

-139 QGYQQPYGQQEY
+139 QGYQQPYGGY
-151 QQPYGQQGYQ
+151 QQPYGQQGYEQQGYQ

-203 QQGYQQPNPAYNQQ
+203 QQGYQQ

-338 ATNAANNQNPA
+338 ATNAADNQNPA
-349 QPNQSSQMQQGSTS
+349 QPNQSGQMQQGSTS

-409 ISQMVNLTAPSWRSS
+409 ISQMANLTAPSWRSS

-479 SIYLWKVRMVKEDG
+479 SVYLWKVRMVKEDG

-559 GVIKWSQIEDDPYD
+559 GVIKWSQIEDSPYD
-573 KLEQCKRCGAP
+573 QLEQCKRCGAP

>member
-1 MNFSD
+1 M
-6 FLFTSHFFVLY
+6 
-17 CKMRYHVKREA
+17 
-28 GACVK
+28 
-33 VRARE
+33 
-38 GAIPPSAGAAGNFAH
+38 PSAQGAAGNFAH
-53 KRAEERKGSRMSNS
+53 NRAEERKGSRMSNS

-119 GQQQYG
+119 GQPQYG
-125 QQGYADYQQ
+125 QQGYADYQ

-139 QGYQQPYGQQEY
+139 QGYQQPYGQQGYEQQGY

-161 QPYGQGYEQQG
+161 QPYGQQGYEQQG

-203 QQGYQQPNPAYNQQ
+203 QQGYQQ

-293 KWVVLVGA
+293 KWIVLVGA
-301 VASIAAL
+301 VASIAAM

-338 ATNAANNQNPA
+338 ATNAADNQNPA
-349 QPNQSSQMQQGSTS
+349 QPNQSGQMQQGSTS

-479 SIYLWKVRMVKEDG
+479 SVYLWKVRMVKEDG

>member
-1 MNFSD
+1 M
-6 FLFTSHFFVLY
+6 
-17 CKMRYHVKREA
+17 
-28 GACVK
+28 
-33 VRARE
+33 
-38 GAIPPSAGAAGNFAH
+38 PSAQGAAGNFAH
-53 KRAEERKGSRMSNS
+53 NRAEERKGSRMSNS

-119 GQQQYG
+119 GQQ
-125 QQGYADYQQ
+125 GYADYQ

-139 QGYQQPYGQQEY
+139 QGYQQPYGQQGY

-203 QQGYQQPNPAYNQQ
+203 QQGYQQ

-251 SGFRVQPAAHRE
+251 SGFRVQPAARRE

-293 KWVVLVGA
+293 KWIVLVGA
-301 VASIAAL
+301 VASIAAM
-308 WLREL
+308 WIREL

-338 ATNAANNQNPA
+338 ATNASNNQNPA
-349 QPNQSSQMQQGSTS
+349 QPNQSGQMQQGSTS

-479 SIYLWKVRMVKEDG
+479 SVYLWKVRMVKEDG

>member
-1 MNFSD
+1 M
-6 FLFTSHFFVLY
+6 
-17 CKMRYHVKREA
+17 
-28 GACVK
+28 
-33 VRARE
+33 
-38 GAIPPSAGAAGNFAH
+38 PSAQGAAGNFAH

-119 GQQQYG
+119 GQQPYG
-125 QQGYADYQQ
+125 QQGYADYQ

-203 QQGYQQPNPAYNQQ
+203 QQ

-301 VASIAAL
+301 VASIAAM

-338 ATNAANNQNPA
+338 ATNAADNQNPA
-349 QPNQSSQMQQGSTS
+349 QPNQSGQMQQGSTS

-377 NPAPTPTATPVDDS
+377 NPSPTPTATPVDDS

-479 SIYLWKVRMVKEDG
+479 SVYLWKVRMVKEDG